1 MTNIYEEKILDAH
14 MHIWDL
20 NHGDYPWLQEPNPA
34 VTKWIGSYKKICK
47 NFLIDDYVDL
57 IQPYNVSKCV
67 HIEANAAP
75 EKALHETKWLQKI
88 ADAHGFPHAIIPY
101 ADLRDP
107 DIENI
112 LKDLCQFPNV
122 RGIRQTLLDS
132 DLALDLRWQ
141 RGLKFFA
148 TQQLIFELS
157 IFDYQI
163 PDIVPVVKAHDDV
176 LFVLG
181 HLGWPLDVS
190 LTGLEKWKQNLSL
203 LATCPNVY
211 LKLNGIGLIL
221 KKSDSENVMRFLHA
235 GIEIFGENRCFFG
248 SNMPT
253 DLLFLNYKQIMALFK
268 ETLSVYN
275 LKTQRKIFYENAK
288 DFYDI

>member
-1 MTNIYEEKILDAH
+1 M
-14 MHIWDL
+14 
-20 NHGDYPWLQEPNPA
+20 
-34 VTKWIGSYKKICK
+34 
-47 NFLIDDYVDL
+47 
-57 IQPYNVSKCV
+57 
-67 HIEANAAP
+67 
-75 EKALHETKWLQKI
+75 
-88 ADAHGFPHAIIPY
+88 
-101 ADLRDP
+101 
-107 DIENI
+107 
-112 LKDLCQFPNV
+112 
-122 RGIRQTLLDS
+122 
-132 DLALDLRWQ
+132 
-141 RGLKFFA
+141 
-148 TQQLIFELS
+148 IFELS